1 MKGMVTVR
9 VLAGFVD
16 ARAAFRSYVPGDV
29 VEMPTEKA
37 EALAV
42 SGHVEFVP
50 VEHPAARRQTKV
62 TRPAEVKE

>member
-1 MKGMVTVR
+1 MRGKVTVR

-29 VEMPTEKA
+29 VEIPIAKA
-37 EALAV
+37 QALAM